1 MMNEGN
7 YVAIKRLY
15 LLFGTVFLLLTAV
28 PAHSH
33 NLPLGGS
40 KWCLR
45 TNGLVAR
52 IDLNQGLLSDIREL
66 KEGQYDLAAHSDTQL
81 QQMAADILQP
91 YINKKLSVTVNG
103 KTYPVKVDRL
113 VRSES
118 GFLYT
123 IWLSVDRIGFSR
135 PENSLKIDYRL
146 LFDET
151 NNTHLNLAFLYRS
164 DAAGDALQKVF
175 DLSQP
180 EGQYN
185 FENGSPVWELSVK
198 GAAPEPVAAP
208 AISANPPIGHTSLN
222 KNRGNTAAQRV
233 ASALPAPDK
242 RPVLPAKSDIIKQP
256 PAAQNAVAVIPATSQ
271 NMQIQDNKAAIAANA
286 SPPGR
291 NASEGSEKGS
301 MKSIWSNIGTFIL
314 LGIEHILTGY
324 DHIAFLIGL
333 IVIGLS
339 FREVLKIITAFTVA
353 HSITLLLAAL
363 QIISLNSRFVES
375 VIAISICYIALEN
388 LFKKEVK
395 YRWLITF
402 CFGLIHGFG
411 FASALQEL
419 IAGKTNLILSVL
431 SFNFGVETGQLM
443 IFFILLPVLHLLKQK
458 MDFRKVTAGVSIAI
472 FVLGFT
478 WLIERLFDLK
488 LIPS

>member
-91 YINKKLSVTVNG
+91 YLNKKLSVTVNG

-242 RPVLPAKSDIIKQP
+242 RPVLPAKSDIIKQ
-256 PAAQNAVAVIPATSQ
+256 
-271 NMQIQDNKAAIAANA
+271 
-286 SPPGR
+286 
-291 NASEGSEKGS
+291 
-301 MKSIWSNIGTFIL
+301 
-314 LGIEHILTGY
+314 
-324 DHIAFLIGL
+324 
-333 IVIGLS
+333 
-339 FREVLKIITAFTVA
+339 
-353 HSITLLLAAL
+353 
-363 QIISLNSRFVES
+363 
-375 VIAISICYIALEN
+375 
-388 LFKKEVK
+388 
-395 YRWLITF
+395 
-402 CFGLIHGFG
+402 
-411 FASALQEL
+411 
-419 IAGKTNLILSVL
+419 
-431 SFNFGVETGQLM
+431 
-443 IFFILLPVLHLLKQK
+443 
-458 MDFRKVTAGVSIAI
+458 
-472 FVLGFT
+472 
-478 WLIERLFDLK
+478 
-488 LIPS
+488 